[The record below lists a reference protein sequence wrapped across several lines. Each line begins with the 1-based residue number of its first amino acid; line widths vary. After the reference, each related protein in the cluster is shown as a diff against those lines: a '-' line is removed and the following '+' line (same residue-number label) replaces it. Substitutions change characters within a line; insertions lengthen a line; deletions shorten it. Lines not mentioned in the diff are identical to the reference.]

1 MLDRIDELDIEIA
14 KSGHDKFSKLKLDA
28 LRKRLPR
35 EFEEIA
41 ARLSDPS
48 DQAFALRWVLRNRS
62 VEWAIAKAEFNRK
75 VKQHFHD
82 EGHRAKEIREI
93 LGY

>member
-1 MLDRIDELDIEIA
+1 MDRIDELEIEIA
-14 KSGHDKFSKLKLDA
+14 KSGHDQFSKLNLDA
-28 LRKRLPR
+28 LKERLPK

-41 ARLSDPS
+41 AKLDDPNE
-48 DQAFALRWVLRNRS
+48 QAFALRWVLRNRS
-62 VEWAIAKAEFNRK
+62 VEWAIAKAKFNRK